1 MAITYI
7 RFYSL
12 AKFKTIHQRHNDITH
27 HQIYEITIQSFQSLF
42 TIGSGD
48 YSILRR

>member
-27 HQIYEITIQSFQSLF
+27 HQIYEITIQSFF
-42 TIGSGD
+42 TIGSSD